1 LTGRRKAPAAPEAKP
16 IDVVVSVPLRR
27 RHSKQLPEPY
37 GPFMP
42 HPLEGVTLLD
52 ALEDAETIEEWNE
65 ALGVLVCNLVYQS
78 TPKGTDQG
86 RIIMWAGD
94 IRAFIARG
102 FRPPENRP
110 KKKLRAQS
118 DAAYLRML
126 FGDASPNIRFQDAV
140 DAIRARD
147 KIPANKDIRARVKK
161 AVDLLGWN
169 LKPGKGKE

>member
-1 LTGRRKAPAAPEAKP
+1 
-16 IDVVVSVPLRR
+16 VVSVPLRR
-27 RHSKQLPEPY
+27 RHSKQIPELY

-42 HPLEGVTLLD
+42 HPLSGAGFLD
-52 ALEDAETIEEWNE
+52 ALEKAETIEEWNE
-65 ALGVLVCNLVYQS
+65 ALGVLVCNLVYRS
-78 TPKGTDQG
+78 TPQGTDQG

-110 KKKLRAQS
+110 KKKLRAEW
-118 DAAYLRML
+118 DAGYLQML

-140 DAIRARD
+140 DAIRARN
-147 KIPANKDIRARVKK
+147 KIPANKDIRARVEK

-169 LKPGKGKE
+169 LKPGKRKE